1 MGVAM
6 GSTLDL
12 GRRIELVSMDPHFSD
27 ITIGLYEP
35 AADGAPEYLVHSYS
49 GLAGVRG
56 RLEAIVRAMQ
66 VLGGLELH
74 DGRLHFPCAVKH
86 QLAMRR
92 VFLEACKLAPQAT
105 LEPRPLT
112 VLEKKLN
119 ILITARS
126 LAGGLYELTAEG
138 PPEVSAARVE
148 SIAGGMR
155 KLAEIVP
162 LPGEPHRFQFAC
174 GQPHDA
180 LVGLLLPRALN
191 VRAILREQ
199 EMAATRGV
207 LVAPSAQN

>member
-12 GRRIELVSMDPHFSD
+12 GRRIELVSMDPHFSN

-35 AADGAPEYLVHSYS
+35 DVDGAPEYLVHSYS

-56 RLEAIVRAMQ
+56 RLDFIAHAMQ

-92 VFLEACKLAPQAT
+92 VFLEACKLAPQAI
-105 LEPRPLT
+105 LEPRPLS

-119 ILITARS
+119 IAITARS
-126 LAGGLYELTAEG
+126 LGGGL
-138 PPEVSAARVE
+138 
-148 SIAGGMR
+148 
-155 KLAEIVP
+155 
-162 LPGEPHRFQFAC
+162 
-174 GQPHDA
+174 
-180 LVGLLLPRALN
+180 
-191 VRAILREQ
+191 
-199 EMAATRGV
+199 
-207 LVAPSAQN
+207 